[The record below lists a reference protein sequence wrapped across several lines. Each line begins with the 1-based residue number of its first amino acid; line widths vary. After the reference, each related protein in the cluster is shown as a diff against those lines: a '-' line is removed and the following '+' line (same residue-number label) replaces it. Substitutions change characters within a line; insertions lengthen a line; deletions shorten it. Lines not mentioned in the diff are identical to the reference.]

1 MIFGAPKYLR
11 SISGTWRLRK
21 QAPPETSGDLCHQ
34 APRPGRTG
42 CGWKA
47 MWLAAVFR
55 VGEQF
60 WTFILFY
67 IDIYWHLNLSMNFD
81 RIKQSLNIKSLSKQ
95 SAVHRFLLFIRRQGL
110 SKRDQHSRS
119 QQHKRPRDTVEQR
132 NHVKLRIT
140 HCPPLLS
147 KGRNSFMQ
155 RANSSKLM
163 KPLLCLCSTIFLVC
177 AIWGW
182 EIYLLE
188 AKLCFDWPGG
198 VLKWGNYTPNF
209 MLHHLSD

>member
-1 MIFGAPKYLR
+1 VVLKLGVVYKTIGGTIGHIKWMIFWLEQLPSTTYNFTNFGSCWMIFGAPKYLR

-67 IDIYWHLNLSMNFD
+67 IDIY
-81 RIKQSLNIKSLSKQ
+81 
-95 SAVHRFLLFIRRQGL
+95 
-110 SKRDQHSRS
+110 
-119 QQHKRPRDTVEQR
+119 
-132 NHVKLRIT
+132 
-140 HCPPLLS
+140 
-147 KGRNSFMQ
+147 
-155 RANSSKLM
+155 
-163 KPLLCLCSTIFLVC
+163 
-177 AIWGW
+177 
-182 EIYLLE
+182 
-188 AKLCFDWPGG
+188 
-198 VLKWGNYTPNF
+198 
-209 MLHHLSD
+209 